1 MTIKTT
7 DKESKINRENVLQ
20 LGQSLQNFF
29 GEISDTFD
37 KLDHFTIVH
46 YFPRCTDMV
55 DLIKRVSKFTAKVL
69 YKVEHSFK
77 FLICGQL
84 TAKLAKGC
92 SLA

>member
-1 MTIKTT
+1 MCYNWAKAYKTFLEKFT
-7 DKESKINRENVLQ
+7 
-20 LGQSLQNFF
+20 
-29 GEISDTFD
+29 DTFY

-46 YFPRCTDMV
+46 YFPLSTGMV
-55 DLIKRVSKFTAKVL
+55 ELIKRVSKFTAKFL

-77 FLICGQL
+77 ILICGQL